1 MINLL
6 PSDYAQEEKK
16 FVQKMGLL
24 FVGLL
29 IAAIGTYFLFGYI
42 KLSAKNQAT
51 NKKLNIAQRKLKSV
65 NERVRF
71 INKTKKKKKR
81 LKKKLE
87 QREKIVGSQIN
98 WPSNLKELKNTIPK
112 RSWLKEYR
120 VKEHDQFYI
129 TGYTLNRQEVEK
141 IVERFKTSPY
151 FSDISLEV
159 VNKQEV
165 VKSGYQSV
173 KAVHYKLTG
182 VLNSRSDMHE
192 MVE

>member
-6 PSDYAQEEKK
+6 PSDYTQQEEE
-16 FVQKMGLL
+16 FVHKAVLL

-29 IAAIGTYFLFGYI
+29 IAAIGAYFLFGYI
-42 KLSAKNQAT
+42 KLSTKNQLV
-51 NKKLNIAQRKLKSV
+51 NKKLNLAQRKLKSV
-65 NERVRF
+65 NERVRL
-71 INKTKKKKKR
+71 INRIKDKKKKLKAKLKR
-81 LKKKLE
+81 
-87 QREKIVGSQIN
+87 REKIVGSQIN
-98 WPSNLKELKNTIPK
+98 WPSNLKELKNIIPE
-112 RSWLKEYR
+112 RSWLKQYR

-141 IVERFKTSPY
+141 IVDRFKTSPY
-151 FSDISLEV
+151 FTDISLEV
-159 VNKQEV
+159 VNKKEI

-182 VLNSRSDMHE
+182 VLNSRSDTHA